1 MKNLLLFTFLIC
13 TTFFLKAQPQVNYS
27 EAFEELPG
35 SDHLLLMKSGAT
47 VYVDASEDG
56 INVRIYNAEHK
67 QVAQANTSND
77 IWTDRKFSAAEFKGL
92 HDIAGQAVLFMS
104 QLNRGNVL
112 TLHRLIID
120 PATAKVTK
128 ADLVATI
135 PTRRG
140 SGYDLSAL
148 VTNDYYI
155 EVDPV
160 TNNYAVLLFEGYTAA
175 KADRVKLQTFNPGHQ
190 MLKEAVVEYKVNTGY
205 IHYDGMCMYN
215 NTVYLGTN
223 RYESKEE
230 NVPIPLI
237 LSVLGENDKTFESH
251 ELKIKPFNLK
261 SRCQLLYNQGKNLL
275 QLLVATETASD
286 MKGRFGGY
294 TTITKYYSSLIAYLN
309 PKDLNAVAYAPY
321 SKLKADEYAKRKLG
335 EAEGFNGV
343 IPVMA
348 LNNDNTTALLASEQY
363 SSQYGNSGANYIDK
377 LGIIYLDT
385 ACKEKAAYVMR
396 VPVVSGSAYT
406 RSIVDGF
413 NTPYI
418 STPSGDYIIMNDL
431 SENFDKPETET
442 PHKLSTI
449 SDANTILCKLQDG
462 KIKKSYLFGA
472 PANKK
477 QAKFSF
483 PGNAIYDNVSHT
495 YITLMIE
502 NNNGKKEQHIAWVK
516 FE

>member
-1 MKNLLLFTFLIC
+1 MKNFIILIVLILVTFTLE
-13 TTFFLKAQPQVNYS
+13 AQPIVTYS

-35 SDHLLLMKSGAT
+35 SDHLLLMKNGAT

-56 INVRIYNAEHK
+56 ISARIYNTEHS
-67 QVAQANTSND
+67 QIAQANTTNEL
-77 IWTDRKFSAAEFKGL
+77 WTDRKFSAAEFKGL
-92 HDIAGQAVLFMS
+92 FDIAGQPVLFFS
-104 QLNRGNVL
+104 QLNKGNML
-112 TLHRLIID
+112 TLHRLLID
-120 PATAKVTK
+120 PVSAKVTK

-155 EVDPV
+155 ELDPV
-160 TNNYAVLLFEGYTAA
+160 TNNYAVLLFEGYTAN
-175 KADRVKLQTFNPGHQ
+175 KPDRVKLQVYNPAHKL
-190 MLKEAVVEYKVNTGY
+190 LKEAVVEYKVNTGY

-223 RYESKEE
+223 RYESQEE
-230 NVPIPLI
+230 KVPIPLI
-237 LSVLGENDKTFESH
+237 LSVLAENDKAFTSH
-251 ELKIKPFNLK
+251 ELKIQPFNLK
-261 SRCQLLYNQGKNLL
+261 SRCMLLYNQEAKLL
-275 QLLVATETASD
+275 QLMVNTETASD

-309 PKDLNAVAYAPY
+309 PQDLSAVAYAPY
-321 SKLKADEYAKRKLG
+321 SKLKADEYAKKKLG
-335 EAEGFNGV
+335 ETDGFNGV
-343 IPVMA
+343 VPVMV
-348 LNNDNTTALLASEQY
+348 LNNDNTTTLLASEQY
-363 SSQYGNSGANYIDK
+363 SSQYGNSSANYIDK
-377 LGIIYLDT
+377 IGVIYLDGV
-385 ACKEKAAYVMR
+385 CKEKAAYVIR

-406 RSIVDGF
+406 RSIIDGF

-418 STPSGDYIIMNDL
+418 STPIGDYIIMNDL
-431 SENFDKPETET
+431 PENFDKPETEK

-462 KIKKSYLFGA
+462 KIEKSYLFGV

-483 PGNAIYDNVSHT
+483 PGNAVYDKTSHT

-502 NNNGKKEQHIAWVK
+502 NNNGKKSQYVAWVK